1 MRKDDF
7 SLAPG
12 ELARVR
18 VEARSALERANAF
31 GRFPTPVSDVLT
43 AAKLTVVD
51 DESLHEGLLASF
63 RRKATGALKSALS
76 KVLGLFDARGW
87 LIHVDR
93 GVAAVKQTFI
103 KLHEAGHGLL
113 LWQRQMYAVAED
125 CQMTLADEIKDLFE
139 REANNF
145 ATEVLFQLDAFT
157 DQAADHAFGIGVPLK
172 LGPKYGASAYSSIRR
187 YVRKSQRAC
196 IVLVLDPPVVGDGV
210 GFRATLRRVV
220 PSPAFVEMVGTPAW
234 PELLTPD
241 DELGVMVP
249 LGKRR
254 MSAPRTLAITD
265 RNGIDHECIA
275 EAFATPYQVFI
286 LIHLKKALTK
296 TTIVMASV
304 SGTATSGP
312 RAASPAW
319 PARLTA
325 RPHYDGTSGRR

>member
-7 SLAPG
+7 SLSAE
-12 ELARVR
+12 ELGRVR
-18 VEARSALERANAF
+18 LEARSALERANAF
-31 GRFPTPVSDVLT
+31 GRLPTPVADVLS

-51 DESLHEGLLASF
+51 DESLDEGLLASF

-113 LWQRQMYAVAED
+113 LWQRKMYAVAED
-125 CQMTLADEIKDLFE
+125 CKLTLTDEIEDLFE

-157 DQAADHAFGIGVPLK
+157 EQAADCAFGINVPLK

-187 YVRKSQRAC
+187 YVRKNERAC
-196 IVLVLDPPVVGDGV
+196 VVLVLDPPLVGDGV

-220 PSPAFVEMVGTPAW
+220 PSPAFVEIVGDPAW
-234 PELLTPD
+234 PEVFTPD
-241 DELGVMVP
+241 DELGGMVP

-254 MSAPRTLAITD
+254 MSAPRTLSLTD
-265 RNGIDHECIA
+265 RNGTDHECIA

-296 TTIVMASV
+296 VTVLLPPTVDQKTANSSRPAS
-304 SGTATSGP
+304 AM
-312 RAASPAW
+312 
-319 PARLTA
+319 
-325 RPHYDGTSGRR
+325 